1 METVLNGTESGAQTG
16 RRRTRTGKKRLKFG
30 PPAKFPRG
38 VRELWKSATAEEQ
51 MRAHRA
57 CVQILALWLGKRRRE
72 EVARELS
79 IPGLRVWQMSQQ
91 ALSGMLAGL
100 LHQPRPRRNSTETTM
115 EEKQEDPRTLKK
127 MLAERD
133 QKIADQECLIQL
145 LTSIP
150 KPLTQIPSATEVPA
164 TPALKKGTARV
175 ARGREKD
182 RGELSVDASSAAR
195 NAQGAR

>member
-1 METVLNGTESGAQTG
+1 MESVLNGTETSAQTG

-51 MRAHRA
+51 TRAHQA

-72 EVARELS
+72 EVATELS

-100 LHQPRPRRNSTETTM
+100 LHQPRPRRRNEESSM
-115 EEKQEDPRTLKK
+115 VEKQEDPRTLKK
-127 MLAERD
+127 QLAERD
-133 QKIADQECLIQL
+133 MKIAQQEELIRL
-145 LTSIP
+145 LTSLP
-150 KPLTQIPSATEVPA
+150 KPRSETASATEVP
-164 TPALKKGTARV
+164 TSETKTHPR
-175 ARGREKD
+175 R
-182 RGELSVDASSAAR
+182 AAR
-195 NAQGAR
+195 RSETGGGDVPLQKPTAAR

>member
-1 METVLNGTESGAQTG
+1 MDAVLNGTETSAQTA
-16 RRRTRTGKKRLKFG
+16 RRRPRTGKKRLKFG

-51 MRAHRA
+51 TRAHQA

-72 EVARELS
+72 EVASELL

-100 LHQPRPRRNSTETTM
+100 LHQPRPRRRN
-115 EEKQEDPRTLKK
+115 EDPTMKIQDDDPRLLRKQI
-127 MLAERD
+127 AERD
-133 QKIADQECLIQL
+133 RKIADQEDLIRL

-150 KPLTQIPSATEVPA
+150 KPRSET
-164 TPALKKGTARV
+164 TPASEASAPPTKTRASRAARKREEG
-175 ARGREKD
+175 RGD
-182 RGELSVDASSAAR
+182 LSLDASAPAR
-195 NAQGAR
+195 